1 MRLPISP
8 PGQADNGNTLTNARG
23 GVTVPVHK
31 VRCTAA
37 KVLKALINGSEA
49 SSREPALGPAS
60 DFSAVDQRLRSG
72 GEGGGEEMGVCNWC
86 GSAFPLTRS
95 TRKYCT
101 TRCKTN
107 ACLERK
113 PSRIRAAD
121 VEALHE
127 LLQAE
132 LPSAELF
139 RERLRAII
147 APHLPPIAGPSV
159 PRLD

>member
-1 MRLPISP
+1 
-8 PGQADNGNTLTNARG
+8 
-23 GVTVPVHK
+23 
-31 VRCTAA
+31 
-37 KVLKALINGSEA
+37 
-49 SSREPALGPAS
+49 
-60 DFSAVDQRLRSG
+60 
-72 GEGGGEEMGVCNWC
+72 MGVCNWC

-107 ACLERK
+107 ACLGRK
-113 PSRIRAAD
+113 PSRIRAAE

-147 APHLPPIAGPSV
+147 APHLPPIAAEGVPLV